1 MSVGNT
7 FTCVF
12 RIQSI
17 YFQCNFSLNFN
28 VLALDFNLTFGA
40 HQLKS
45 SNASIAIQFHIH
57 CSCRGINYRMTMGLL
72 NIINDQ
78 RKSLLQAIRS
88 IPPLY
93 CSSTLLVFWGEIIL
107 FFLPYQENLRRF
119 SD

>member
-78 RKSLLQAIRS
+78 RKSLLQASRS

-93 CSSTLLVFWGEIIL
+93 CSSTLLVFWGGNYFI
-107 FFLPYQENLRRF
+107 F
-119 SD
+119 SSLSRESKTF